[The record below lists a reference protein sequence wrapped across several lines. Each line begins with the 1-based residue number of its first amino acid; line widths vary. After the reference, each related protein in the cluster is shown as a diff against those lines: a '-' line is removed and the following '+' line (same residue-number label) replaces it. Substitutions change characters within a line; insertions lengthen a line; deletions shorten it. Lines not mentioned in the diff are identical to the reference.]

1 MGRLSDQSVAP
12 CLPPFRSDPRYFQ
25 SVYHTMFLQFYMCPL
40 WSLFGSLGSWSFYLA
55 SLRKEDG
62 NYLVGIANA
71 DKL

>member
-1 MGRLSDQSVAP
+1 
-12 CLPPFRSDPRYFQ
+12 
-25 SVYHTMFLQFYMCPL
+25 MCPL